1 MEMNRR
7 NFVKTTAGVAAASM
21 LAAVPAL
28 AEEAKP
34 AEGEAA
40 AEETAAPAAGV
51 QDGKYVTSW
60 LGHENYIYVET
71 TFAGGAIANCR
82 VLRNDETTGV
92 GTYPCEVLPG
102 RIVAAQSVEVDA
114 MSGATLTS
122 MAIKSA
128 VRQAISDAGGDPK
141 VDFCAPA
148 PSSFVVPEFP
158 ESQDV
163 VIVGATA

>member
-21 LAAVPAL
+21 LAAVPAF
-28 AEEAKP
+28 AEETKP

-92 GTYPCEVLPG
+92 GTYPCEVLPL
-102 RIVAAQSVEVDA
+102 S
-114 MSGATLTS
+114 L
-122 MAIKSA
+122 
-128 VRQAISDAGGDPK
+128 GG
-141 VDFCAPA
+141 
-148 PSSFVVPEFP
+148 
-158 ESQDV
+158 
-163 VIVGATA
+163 